1 MNEIMTNSDQLKLCQ
16 DVIMD
21 IFLLDFDSIRAADI
35 ISVLKQYV
43 SLDEKLE
50 TKLKEDLDSLLLS
63 EQKSN
68 TITQNSAKGDL
79 LQMIKNENVVLLVE
93 DRLSWESILNQSS
106 QALVNQKIISSD
118 YNELLLQEYLDQPSY
133 IMLRQR
139 ILLPHLDPAIVDQK
153 LGVFITV
160 LKQGITYHGKKSM

>member
-1 MNEIMTNSDQLKLCQ
+1 M
-16 DVIMD
+16 
-21 IFLLDFDSIRAADI
+21 
-35 ISVLKQYV
+35 
-43 SLDEKLE
+43 
-50 TKLKEDLDSLLLS
+50 KEDLNSLLLS

-68 TITQNSAKGDL
+68 TITENSSKGDL
-79 LQMIKNENVVLLVE
+79 LQMIKNENIVLAE

-106 QALVNQKIISSD
+106 QALVNQKLFPQTIMSFS
-118 YNELLLQEYLDQPSY
+118 QEYLDQPSY

-160 LKQGITYHGKKSM
+160 LKQEITYHGKNPCSCLINNAR